1 MFVYCRDCKWAQD
14 DFYSIDGYNPAKFL
28 MNYNKDLCGD
38 IDRKIRVNDGKIEI
52 TMREHIASF
61 YEDFARRIREMK
73 WITVKEFYADQNKA
87 CPKCGST
94 NLVID

>member
-1 MFVYCRDCKWAQD
+1 
-14 DFYSIDGYNPAKFL
+14 